1 MFISLEKPFIKVRS
15 SKKARNSKRKRLS
28 GRKGSLISSFKLPKY
43 NEEKLDLKETAI
55 NAKTNTNTGEE
66 VLKNGGKIE

>member
-43 NEEKLDLKETAI
+43 NEEKIDMKEDAI
-55 NAKTNTNTGEE
+55 NGNKITNTNTNTGEMM
-66 VLKNGGKIE
+66 KNE